1 MQPKMSAMDR
11 SEKVRILHIEDDPSD
26 AELIR
31 YALLKSGFSCDI
43 HLATSGRGCL
53 AALENGVFDLVL
65 SDSHGHDF
73 TGLSLLH
80 LVRGHLPHV
89 PFIFLSGSFDDSDPE
104 TLKAA
109 GATDCILKDD
119 LDALIPLILQV
130 LAIRK

>member
-1 MQPKMSAMDR
+1 MGVMDKP
-11 SEKVRILHIEDDPSD
+11 EKVRILHIEDDPSD

-31 YALLKSGFSCDI
+31 HALLKPGFSCDI
-43 HLATSGRGCL
+43 HLAASGRECL
-53 AALENGVFDLVL
+53 AALEDGVFDLVL

-73 TGLSLLH
+73 TGMTLLR

-109 GATDCILKDD
+109 GATECILKGD
-119 LDALIPLILQV
+119 LDALIPLIQRVLQDQ
-130 LAIRK
+130 R